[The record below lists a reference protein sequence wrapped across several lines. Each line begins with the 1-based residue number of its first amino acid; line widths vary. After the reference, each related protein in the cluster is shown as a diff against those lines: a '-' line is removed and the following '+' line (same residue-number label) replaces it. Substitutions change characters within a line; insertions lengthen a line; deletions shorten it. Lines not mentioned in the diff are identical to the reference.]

1 MGSDYIEF
9 TEPSSR
15 TSAASRCSYVPP
27 EPSRLVLDPNGD
39 LGLKV
44 GETRCV
50 TQIAPSD
57 RDSCS
62 RDRDSDHEHEL
73 PVIYIVCSRT
83 LSRVSPVWKA
93 LLYGGFAES
102 KSSSALSASNWVVEL
117 PDDNPKAMAT
127 LLNII
132 HSRFESIPRTTD
144 LIDLEDL
151 YELTVLTDKYDL
163 TATLQPWAFAWV
175 ESIRI
180 EYEKRVDIPML
191 DLERLS
197 WIARETGD
205 VNLYKSVSRDLAHRC
220 STNAN
225 GDLQYEARHEVI
237 PLFSFTL
244 EPPGY
249 HDELKS
255 IRLSSIKNV
264 LEIYEKA
271 VVRLLEPVER
281 LSPATICKLPL
292 ERWECE
298 PAMLGT
304 MIRSLAWSG
313 YWPLPAATDV
323 REDFN
328 GARWTTDQAAEVPR
342 GCEDGKDGSW
352 LIPPHPA
359 TPHPLHSSNRPKLR
373 GSGEKTSAGLRRITR
388 TKETYTPKEEPTT
401 MFHLDWGIPQQY
413 HTGGFPVTVATLSD
427 GSVGNV
433 CLIA

>member
-1 MGSDYIEF
+1 MSSDCVEL

-15 TSAASRCSYVPP
+15 TSAASPCSYVPP
-27 EPSRLVLDPNGD
+27 VPSRLILDTNGD
-39 LGLKV
+39 LNLKV

-50 TQIAPSD
+50 NKIAPSD
-57 RDSCS
+57 RGGYN
-62 RDRDSDHEHEL
+62 RDRESDHEHEL

-102 KSSSALSASNWVVEL
+102 KSSSAPSASDWVVEL

-127 LLNII
+127 ILNII
-132 HSRFESIPRTTD
+132 HSRFESIPRITEPM
-144 LIDLEDL
+144 DLEGL
-151 YELTVLTDKYDL
+151 YQLTVLTDKYDL

-175 ESIRI
+175 ESIRV
-180 EYEKRVDIPML
+180 EYEKRVDISVL

-197 WIARETGD
+197 WIAREMGD

-220 STNAN
+220 SIDAN
-225 GDLQYEARHEVI
+225 GDLQYEAGHEVI

-271 VVRLLEPVER
+271 VVRLLEPAGCV
-281 LSPATICKLPL
+281 SPATICKLPL
-292 ERWECE
+292 ERWKCE

-328 GARWTTDQAAEVPR
+328 AVYDVLRTIHIGSPTHLACAGVYMRDDNLRVHRDSLPQISFELETRLLKQAE
-342 GCEDGKDGSW
+342 K
-352 LIPPHPA
+352 
-359 TPHPLHSSNRPKLR
+359 
-373 GSGEKTSAGLRRITR
+373 SG
-388 TKETYTPKEEPTT
+388 
-401 MFHLDWGIPQQY
+401 
-413 HTGGFPVTVATLSD
+413 V
-427 GSVGNV
+427 
-433 CLIA
+433 